1 MNPGTKIGLAAAVL
15 AAGAGAY
22 LAAAPDAEIPEG
34 GVCEL
39 HTVFGPCEDLLA
51 LPGADNVPTCDPGDT
66 VGAVIA
72 LKLLPGDE
80 NGPALDPGWL
90 RPPGLFKSPVDC
102 GAYDFGEAP
111 EARVLVVPV
120 STMHP
125 ESIAGLVART
135 PDENNEGGEPAHLG
149 YCYGR
154 GCHCVGTVPC
164 ENVAIGAVDQLY
176 WQKRLCRLYTPETTP
191 GMNEAFWTEYAAAC
205 PREEEAL

>member
-1 MNPGTKIGLAAAVL
+1 MNRKALAAAIL
-15 AAGAGAY
+15 G
-22 LAAAPDAEIPEG
+22 AAAVAGGVYLGGQQPDPLPEG

-39 HTVFGPCEDLLA
+39 HTVFGPCDQLA
-51 LPGADNVPTCDPGDT
+51 LLPGAEHVPACEGTET
-66 VGAVIA
+66 VGAVLA
-72 LKLLPGDE
+72 LHRLPGDT
-80 NGPALDPGWL
+80 GPRLGAGWV
-90 RPPGLFKSPVDC
+90 RPPGLYRSPVDC

-135 PDENNEGGEPAHLG
+135 PDENNEGGESAHLG

-154 GCHCVGTVPC
+154 GCYCVGTLPC
-164 ENVAIGAVDQLY
+164 EHVAIGAVDPLY

-191 GMNEAFWTEYAAAC
+191 GMSEAFWTEYAAAC